1 MKQIYTIVL
10 ILLLCTNFLFC
21 YSDTDTTAQGY
32 YLAGLK
38 FVKLGDLNKAEYFLK
53 KSIREEKTALT
64 EFELAKIYISE
75 KTING
80 RAKARKLLTN
90 ALFRDPNNIQI
101 RLLKAALMESFSDGM
116 AFKEYEKII
125 EIDSTNITALFQM
138 GRFKEKDFNDYHKS
152 VFQDDPFSPMLS
164 LEEFAMDDFYE
175 SENYFLKILRLES
188 DNPQALLHLST
199 LYEDLGK
206 PEKGIPFLERLV
218 KIEPNEY
225 SAHLFLGLL
234 CYENSQ
240 NKKAHE
246 EYKKALYLMSSAE
259 EEDFTFNSV
268 KELIK
273 PIFKD
278 KFEDFTDAEMRLLIK
293 EYWKIK
299 EPLYLTKYN
308 ERLLEHYSRVTYAN
322 LRFSLP
328 KENKPG
334 WQTDRGDI
342 YLRYGEPV
350 NRIRF
355 RPHINAGGRTQVN
368 LKTDVWYYT
377 DMVFGFTDDFMNGNF
392 RFSTPTPG
400 SRYVSQFA
408 GDSYRYANY
417 VKSVRNELY
426 DPKFE
431 GPKFKVPYQIT
442 QFKNLN
448 NPNETDVYV
457 HYGLDA
463 ADTLLKNNL
472 YVYPH
477 VAGFFYSDG
486 YYNLKKSTID
496 TLNYF
501 DQSKKIELSKGKE
514 LLVNSLNLSLSP
526 DSGYF
531 ALELLRGIDKGVSA
545 NHDKLT
551 VKKFDNISL
560 DISDIVL
567 ASDIETENEI
577 NYTLKRRNIN
587 ILPNPSGIFTEKYKL
602 FIYYELY
609 NVNLNG
615 GVGEFEQTLT
625 LKKTDDR
632 SGFNKA
638 VNSVLNI
645 FGMGNENKEIIL
657 TTKYQVTEKD
667 PQIYFQLD
675 MNKYEA
681 GDYSLELLIKDKN
694 SGEEVKEEKI
704 FSWK

>member
-1 MKQIYTIVL
+1 
-10 ILLLCTNFLFC
+10 
-21 YSDTDTTAQGY
+21 
-32 YLAGLK
+32 
-38 FVKLGDLNKAEYFLK
+38 
-53 KSIREEKTALT
+53 
-64 EFELAKIYISE
+64 
-75 KTING
+75 
-80 RAKARKLLTN
+80 
-90 ALFRDPNNIQI
+90 
-101 RLLKAALMESFSDGM
+101 
-116 AFKEYEKII
+116 
-125 EIDSTNITALFQM
+125 
-138 GRFKEKDFNDYHKS
+138 
-152 VFQDDPFSPMLS
+152 
-164 LEEFAMDDFYE
+164 
-175 SENYFLKILRLES
+175 
-188 DNPQALLHLST
+188 
-199 LYEDLGK
+199 
-206 PEKGIPFLERLV
+206 
-218 KIEPNEY
+218 
-225 SAHLFLGLL
+225 HLFLGLL

-246 EYKKALYLMSSAE
+246 EYKKALLLMSRIE

-400 SRYVSQFA
+400 SRYISQFA

-431 GPKFKVPYQIT
+431 GPKFKIPFQIA

-448 NPNETDVYV
+448 NPNETDVYIN
-457 HYGLDA
+457 YGLNA
-463 ADTLLKNNL
+463 ADSLLKNNL

-501 DQSKKIELSKGKE
+501 DQSKKIILSKGKE

-531 ALELLRGIDKGVSA
+531 ALEIQRSIDKGVSA
-545 NHDKLT
+545 NHDKL
-551 VKKFDNISL
+551 VVRNFNNNSL
-560 DISDIVL
+560 EISDIVL
-567 ASDIETENEI
+567 ALDIETKNET
-577 NYTLKRRNIN
+577 NYTLKRRKIN
-587 ILPNPSGIFTEKYKL
+587 ILPNPSGIFSEKNKL

-615 GVGEFEQTLT
+615 GVGKFEQMLT

-632 SGFNKA
+632 SGFSKA

-681 GDYSLELLIKDKN
+681 GDYSLELLIKDKKF
-694 SGEEVKEEKI
+694 GEEVKAKKI

>member
-1 MKQIYTIVL
+1 MRHLLKIIIIVL
-10 ILLLCTNFLFC
+10 FGSITLFGF
-21 YSDTDTTAQGY
+21 SIKDSTANDFY
-32 YLAGLK
+32 YAGIKYAKSNNLK
-38 FVKLGDLNKAEYFLK
+38 KAEYFFNKSLK
-53 KSIREEKTALT
+53 ENKTAKA

-75 KTING
+75 KTIRG
-80 RAKARKLLTN
+80 RARARKLLTK
-90 ALFRDPNNIQI
+90 AIFRDPNNIEI

-116 AFKEYEKII
+116 AFKEYEKIL
-125 EIDSTNITALFQM
+125 EIDSTNIISLFQL

-152 VFQDDPFSPMLS
+152 VFKDDPFSPELS
-164 LEEFAMDDFYE
+164 LEKFAMEDFEE
-175 SENYFLKILRLES
+175 SEMYFLKLLKYYPK
-188 DNPQALLHLST
+188 NPQALLHLST

-206 PEKGIPFLERLV
+206 PEKGIPLLEKLT
-218 KIEPNEY
+218 KIEPGEY
-225 SAHLFLGLL
+225 LAHLYLGLL
-234 CYENSQ
+234 CYKNSQ
-240 NKKAHE
+240 NKKAHD
-246 EYKKALYLMSSAE
+246 EYKKALEFMSPYE
-259 EEDFTFNSV
+259 REDFTFYSV

-273 PIFKD
+273 PIFKE
-278 KFEDFTDAEMRLLIK
+278 KFSDYTDAELRQLIH

-308 ERLLEHYSRVTYAN
+308 ERLLEHYSRVAYAN
-322 LRFSLP
+322 LRFSIS
-328 KENKPG
+328 KEKIPG

-342 YLRYGEPV
+342 YLRYGEPI
-350 NRIRF
+350 NRVRF

-408 GDSYRYANY
+408 GNSYRFANY

-442 QFKNLN
+442 QFKNLD
-448 NPNETDVYV
+448 NPNKTDVYV
-457 HYGLDA
+457 SYGLDA
-463 ADTLLKNNL
+463 ADTLIKNNL

-477 VAGFFYSDG
+477 VAGFFYSDS
-486 YYNLKKSTID
+486 YFNLKKSVID
-496 TLNYF
+496 TLTAF
-501 DQSKKIELSKGKE
+501 DKSKLIEPIKGNQ
-514 LLVNSLNLSLSP
+514 LLVNSLNLSLQA

-531 ALELLRGIDKGVSA
+531 ALEVLRKRDKGVSA
-545 NHDKLT
+545 NRDKLA
-551 VKKFDNISL
+551 VRIFDNNKL

-567 ASDIETENEI
+567 ASDIKGKNEI
-577 NYTLKRRNIN
+577 NYKFKRGKIN
-587 ILPNPSGIFTEKYKL
+587 ILPNPTGIFTEKNKL

-609 NVNLNG
+609 NVHLNA

-625 LKKTDDR
+625 LKKNDDR
-632 SGFNKA
+632 SGISKA

-645 FGMGNENKEIIL
+645 FGIGKENKEIIL
-657 TTKYQVTEKD
+657 TTKYQVTKKD

-681 GDYSLELLIKDKN
+681 GDYSLELFIKDKN
-694 SGEEVKEEKI
+694 SGKEIKTEKI

>member
-1 MKQIYTIVL
+1 MKQFYLIVL
-10 ILLLCTNFLFC
+10 IFLLGTNFLFS
-21 YSDTDTTAQGY
+21 YSDTDTTANGY
-32 YLAGLK
+32 YLAGMK
-38 FVKLGDLNKAEYFLK
+38 FVKLGDLDKAEYFFK
-53 KSIREEKTALT
+53 KSLRDEKTALT

-75 KTING
+75 KTISG
-80 RAKARKLLTN
+80 RAKARKLLID

-101 RLLKAALMESFSDGM
+101 RLLKAALMEYFSDKM
-116 AFKEYEKII
+116 AFNEYEEII

-175 SENYFLKILRLES
+175 SENYFLKILKLEP

-206 PEKGIPFLERLV
+206 PEKGIPLLERLV

-234 CYENSQ
+234 CYKSSQ
-240 NKKAHE
+240 NKRAYE
-246 EYKKALYLMSSAE
+246 EYKKALSLMSAAE
-259 EEDFTFNSV
+259 KKDFTFNSV

-273 PIFKD
+273 PIFKE
-278 KFEDFTDAEMRLLIK
+278 KFKNFTDAELRLLIK

-308 ERLLEHYSRVTYAN
+308 ERLLEHYSRVAYAN
-322 LRFSLP
+322 LRFTVL

-342 YLRYGEPV
+342 YLRYGEPID
-350 NRIRF
+350 RIRF
-355 RPHINAGGRTQVN
+355 RPHINAGGRTQVK

-408 GDSYRYANY
+408 GNSYNFANY

-457 HYGLDA
+457 SYGLDA

-472 YVYPH
+472 YIYPH

-486 YYNLKKSTID
+486 YYNLKKSIID
-496 TLNYF
+496 TINNF
-501 DQSKKIELSKGKE
+501 NKSEVIIIDSSKKM
-514 LLVNSLNLSLSP
+514 LVNSLELNLLP

-531 ALELLRGIDKGVSA
+531 ALEVQRKTDKGVSA
-545 NHDKLT
+545 NHVKLV
-551 VKKFDNISL
+551 VKKFDNINL
-560 DISDIVL
+560 DISGIIL
-567 ASDIETENEI
+567 ASDIEAEKEI
-577 NYTLKRRNIN
+577 NYPLKRRKIN
-587 ILPNPSGIFTEKYKL
+587 ILPNPLGIFTEKNKL

-609 NVNLNG
+609 NVNLKG
-615 GVGEFEQTLT
+615 GIGKVKQTLT

-632 SGFNKA
+632 SGFSKA

-657 TTKYQVTEKD
+657 TTKYQVTEKN
-667 PQIYFQLD
+667 PQIYFQVD

-681 GDYSLELLIKDKN
+681 GEYLLGLSIKDKN
-694 SGEEVKEEKI
+694 SGEKTKTEKI
-704 FSWK
+704 FFWQ